1 MFNPMNRVRITKIN
15 GKDFQIYLLPAGEGI
30 KRATQLAK
38 AFAPTLASL
47 VESSSQG
54 VIDYSSVAYTIAEGL
69 DEIDVLEVCSALL
82 RDLSVSGQA
91 VKLDDYFMG
100 NYGEFIEIMAFA
112 LKENFESFFEAK
124 GFVEKFLP
132 KRDFEESEAE

>member
-1 MFNPMNRVRITKIN
+1 MNRVRKTNIN

-38 AFAPTLASL
+38 AFAPTMASL

-69 DEIDVLEVCSALL
+69 EEIDVLDVCSALL
-82 RDLSVSGQA
+82 KDLSVGGQA

-132 KRDFEESEAE
+132 KRDFVESEAE